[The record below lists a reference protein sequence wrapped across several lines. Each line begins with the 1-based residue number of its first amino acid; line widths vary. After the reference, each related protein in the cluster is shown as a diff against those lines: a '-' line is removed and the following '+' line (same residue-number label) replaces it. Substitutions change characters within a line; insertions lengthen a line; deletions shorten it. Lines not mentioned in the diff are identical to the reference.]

1 VETLPVVV
9 VVVVPKLKETAE
21 SERMVEHLLPIQ
33 QAVVAEQEI
42 HGTITHSRQ
51 GDLWLRF
58 GWM

>member
-1 VETLPVVV
+1 MLKLTPGMVRQVEWC
-9 VVVVPKLKETAE
+9 
-21 SERMVEHLLPIQ
+21 SRIRQ
-33 QAVVAEQEI
+33 VVAEQEI